1 MQGGGSSQV
10 GGAENITDKLNDFTN
25 SGFLKHVTRFDSE
38 TKSELSNLI
47 QYLVIVIIP
56 VFVLNK
62 MISNVIPEF
71 DEKKGNIELL
81 GEVIAQS
88 ICLILGIYIIHR
100 IVTYLP
106 TFSGDNLA
114 ELNLMNVVLLIV
126 FFSMNSDTGKKI
138 NQVYT
143 RAMKSWNGEE
153 EAPVVKNKDGSVV
166 KVSQPI
172 AGKQGMQN
180 QMQQAQPTHQASRAD
195 YVGTHNQMLPPANNV
210 VQQVHTAPEQQMGQA
225 AGMNNNMYGGMG
237 GMAAEPLAAN
247 DGFGAFSSF

>member
-1 MQGGGSSQV
+1 MQSGGSQV

-38 TKSELSNLI
+38 TKSELLNLI
-47 QYLVIVIIP
+47 QYLVIVIVPI
-56 VFVLNK
+56 FVLNK
-62 MISNVIPEF
+62 MISNVIPDF
-71 DEKKGNIELL
+71 DESKGNIELL

-106 TFSGDNLA
+106 TFSGNNLA
-114 ELNLMNVVLLIV
+114 ELNLMNVVLLIT
-126 FFSMNSDTGKKI
+126 FFSMNSDTGKKV

-143 RAMKSWNGEE
+143 RIMKSWNGEE
-153 EAPVVKNKDGSVV
+153 EAVVVKNKDGSVV

-172 AGKQGMQN
+172 AGQKGMPN
-180 QMQQAQPTHQASRAD
+180 QMQPAQPTHEASRAD
-195 YVGTHNQMLPPANNV
+195 YIGSHNQMLPPANNV
-210 VQQVHTAPEQQMGQA
+210 VQQIHVAPEQQMGQQG
-225 AGMNNNMYGGMG
+225 GMNSNMYGGMG
-237 GMAAEPLAAN
+237 GGMGSEPAAAN

>member
-1 MQGGGSSQV
+1 MGGSSQV
-10 GGAENITDKLNDFTN
+10 GGAENISDKLNDFTN

-47 QYLVIVIIP
+47 QYLVVVIVPI
-56 VFVLNK
+56 FVLNK

-71 DEKKGNIELL
+71 DATKGNIELL

-114 ELNLMNVVLLIV
+114 DLNLMNIVLLIV

-143 RAMKSWNGEE
+143 RAMKNWNGEDT
-153 EAPVVKNKDGSVV
+153 APVAKKNDGSVV
-166 KVSQPI
+166 KVTQPI
-172 AGKQGMQN
+172 TGKQGMSS
-180 QMQQAQPTHQASRAD
+180 QMQQAQPTHQESRAD
-195 YVGTHNQMLPPANNV
+195 YIGSHNQMLPPSNNV
-210 VQQVHTAPEQQMGQA
+210 VQQVHTPPAQQMGQPA
-225 AGMNNNMYGGMG
+225 DMNNNMYGGMG
-237 GMAAEPLAAN
+237 GMTSEPMAAN